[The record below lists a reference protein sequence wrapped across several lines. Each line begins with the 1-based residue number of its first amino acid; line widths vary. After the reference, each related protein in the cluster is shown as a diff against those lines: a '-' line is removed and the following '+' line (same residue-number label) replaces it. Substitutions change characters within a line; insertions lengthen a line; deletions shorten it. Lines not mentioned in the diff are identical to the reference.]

1 MKIEIPNEVLQ
12 RSNLS
17 EGALRLEFALFLYQ
31 RNIFTLESASK
42 FAGIDS
48 YQFQKKL
55 GENKIPVHYTVKDFE
70 DDVRTLNEP

>member
-1 MKIEIPNEVLQ
+1 MKIGIPNDVLK

-17 EGALRLEFALFLYQ
+17 ESQLRLDLTLFLYQ
-31 RNIFTLESASK
+31 KNIFSLESASK
-42 FAGIDS
+42 FAEMDS

-55 GENKIPVHYTVKDFE
+55 GEHQIPMHYSVKDFE